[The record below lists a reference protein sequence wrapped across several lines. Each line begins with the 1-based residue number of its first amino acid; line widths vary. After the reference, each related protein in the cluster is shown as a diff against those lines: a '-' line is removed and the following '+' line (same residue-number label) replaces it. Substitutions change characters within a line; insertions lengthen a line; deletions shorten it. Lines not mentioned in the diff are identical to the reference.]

1 MRGGPNPAGG
11 VPEVFLMLVV
21 VNRILAPSSVEIA
34 GCRIYIL
41 QGSKLCSPGR
51 IRPGSDMGGVGFPY
65 GFPSFGCFLLNAR
78 KGGEFPTVFSRGSGW
93 GLFEPPYNKPL
104 REPV

>member
-41 QGSKLCSPGR
+41 QGSKLCSPLAIRYGPTGR
-51 IRPGSDMGGVGFPY
+51 ARKEQLSSQRGGGKPRPSSVPLGPEGKAGEEIVNAGFPVY
-65 GFPSFGCFLLNAR
+65 YCSL
-78 KGGEFPTVFSRGSGW
+78 
-93 GLFEPPYNKPL
+93 YY
-104 REPV
+104 